1 MAKTLEQAEKE
12 ARKLVDDWATG
23 ALLTGWIPGSSFF
36 HSGADILV
44 MRQVG
49 EIFGV
54 SMFDEKAAIQTITNT
69 AASVISGSIITEAV
83 GLVPVFGWAVK
94 SGLLSAKAKVLG
106 DSVVAYF
113 RELSDLPSEADM
125 PQAKSTPEK
134 PTKSGKIE
142 IEIDEDDD

>member
-1 MAKTLEQAEKE
+1 MAKTIEQAEKE

-36 HSGADILV
+36 HSGADVLV

-54 SMFDEKAAIQTITNT
+54 GMFDEKAAIQTITNT

-106 DSVVAYF
+106 DAVIAYF
-113 RELSDLPSEADM
+113 RDLSELPSQADLPNADT
-125 PQAKSTPEK
+125 ASDTSTP
-134 PTKSGKIE
+134 SSKIQ
-142 IEIDEDDD
+142 IEIDEDE